1 MKLLLAL
8 LSFYGLEIIDGD
20 TFKHNKIKYRLA
32 YIDAPEINQKT
43 VGYLSKQHLQ
53 AILKEKDLAYM
64 RVIATDKYNRKVVII
79 KNINYRM
86 VKDGFALV
94 YKKYCSISSFYSAEK
109 EAKNQKK
116 GIHKYKFTNPI
127 LWKKNK
133 YTQNMRN

>member
-8 LSFYGLEIIDGD
+8 LSFSFSYGLEIIDGD
-20 TFKHNKIKYRLA
+20 TFKHNGVRYRLA

-53 AILKEKDLAYM
+53 TILKEKDLAYM
-64 RVIATDKYNRKVVII
+64 RIIATDKYHRKVVII

-94 YKKYCSISSFYSAEK
+94 YKKYCSVSSFYSAEK

-127 LWKKNK
+127 LWRQQKKNK
-133 YTQNMRN
+133 